1 MRDLESIANPD
12 LLRKWYQK
20 TPTKSLA
27 AEVVRATAGPKLQKF
42 ADGGDLEFCAFQ
54 QVVKPSRNV
63 TGKRGHA
70 TLAHAHDPSQVF
82 LIGKVGGIVVDLH
95 AVNSTFTE
103 IERGHKI
110 VRTLLIDVAND
121 GLGR

>member
-1 MRDLESIANPD
+1 MICYERAIKRAG
-12 LLRKWYQK
+12 
-20 TPTKSLA
+20 TKSLA
-27 AEVVRATAGPKLQKF
+27 AEIVRATASPKLQKF

-54 QVVKPSRNV
+54 QVVKLSRNV
-63 TGKRGHA
+63 ASKRGHA

-95 AVNSTFTE
+95 AVNSTLTE
-103 IERGHKI
+103 IEPGHKI